1 MSKFFAKEMKF
12 KKIRRIISKTSAIA
26 EKNIQM
32 KLRVKYRL
40 ILSYIIPILS
50 ILMPIII
57 LGKFFDYNVKF
68 GPWTSKNY
76 MVFVFIGYNILLMRS
91 MINLIPVS
99 LMTEK
104 YWKTLPAL
112 ITAPFNRFYLLF
124 GYIISEFIG
133 ILIPFMVFLI
143 ITLIYFPISLLTVIV
158 IILMFL
164 GISIIFSGIGLLLG
178 VFAISNE
185 NLWSV
190 LEFIARMIFWFSC
203 VMYPFYLFPK
213 VVQTII
219 GINPI
224 YYIIDIIRLT
234 WIENNIWI
242 TVYLHPVHIV
252 IFISLLVIFPII
264 CVYAFNYIYK
274 KLGISGY

>member
-1 MSKFFAKEMKF
+1 MMKKNMKF
-12 KKIRRIISKTSAIA
+12 KKTRRIILKTSAIA

-32 KLRVKYRL
+32 KMRVKYRIL
-40 ILSYIIPILS
+40 LSYIVPILS
-50 ILMPIII
+50 ILMPIIV

-76 MVFVFIGYNILLMRS
+76 MVFVFVGYNILLMRS

-112 ITAPFNRFYLLF
+112 ITAPFNRFYLLG
-124 GYIISEFIG
+124 GYIISEFIS
-133 ILIPFMVFLI
+133 ILIPFIGFLI
-143 ITLIYFPISLLTVIV
+143 ITHIFFPISLLTLIV

-190 LEFIARMIFWFSC
+190 LEFITRIIFWFSC
-203 VMYPFYLFPK
+203 VMYPFYLYPK
-213 VVQTII
+213 IVQTII
-219 GINPI
+219 ELNPI
-224 YYIIDIIRLT
+224 YYIIDIVRWT
-234 WIENNIWI
+234 WIENNILI
-242 TVYLHPVHIV
+242 TTSSHPVHIV
-252 IFISLLVIFPII
+252 IFISFLVIFPII